1 MRLNITKNSHTR
13 IYHKSI
19 VWKNNFIWKFEF
31 ADLVLTEQISK
42 DLLLLM
48 SVAQFYCAIS

>member
-19 VWKNNFIWKFEF
+19 AWKNNFIWKFEF

-42 DLLLLM
+42 NLLLLM
-48 SVAQFYCAIS
+48 SVAQFYSAIS